1 MDMKEIVK
9 YLAYMGGFGLILWFS
24 RNWIHEGIQ
33 KWKHKKHVKENDSDP
48 DCLYC
53 RKDFEKKKR
62 RLEMEKQQKEL
73 EKGGD

>member
-24 RNWIHEGIQ
+24 RNWIREGIQ
-33 KWKHKKHVKENDSDP
+33 KLKHKKHVKENDSDP

-73 EKGGD
+73 EKEGD

>member
-24 RNWIHEGIQ
+24 RNWIREGIQ